1 MPTLPHSPVSELFN
15 ILRPF
20 WPQLLA
26 ATLLGV
32 LGGAAITGL
41 LATINYSL
49 HSEGGLQSG
58 LLLGFAGL
66 CLLALVGSIVADIG
80 TNYVGQ
86 HVIARLRKEL
96 GSKIISAPIE
106 QIERYRS
113 HRLIPVLTH
122 DIDTISDFAF
132 AFAPLAVSLT
142 VSLGCLGYL
151 ASLSLPMFLTTA
163 VAIVIGCAIQ
173 YFARSKGIRGFF
185 EARDK
190 EDELQ
195 KHYRAMAEGAKEL
208 RISRPRRF
216 QHYSQRLQGTAD
228 EIRDIQIRSI
238 NQFVIAKG
246 FGSTLFFIVIGV
258 ALAYQA
264 LWPSTDKATLS
275 GFILVLLYMK
285 GPLESLVG
293 QLPVVSRAQVAFRRI
308 AELSQRFSSPEPNLL
323 LQDDGRAALPLESLE
338 LRDLHYRYPTEDG
351 STGFAVGPLNLS
363 LKRGEILFIAGD
375 NGSGKTTLIKLLLG
389 LYVPQQGQLLL
400 NGQAIDDA
408 RRDDYR
414 QLFTTI
420 FADYFLFEDLLKSS
434 AEIPA
439 QASRYLERLEI
450 ADKVSLDGH
459 AYSTTDLSTGQR
471 KRLALVQAW
480 LEKRPLLVFDEWAAD
495 QDPEFRRIFYTE
507 LLPELRAQGKTLIV
521 ISHDDRYFDVADR
534 LLRMSAGRIVE
545 LRDNCSVQ
553 AAPGN
558 AATAH

>member
-1 MPTLPHSPVSELFN
+1 MQTQPRSTLSELFK

-32 LGGAAITGL
+32 LGGAAITAL

-49 HSEGGLQSG
+49 HSDGGLQSG
-58 LLLGFAGL
+58 LLLGFAAL

-122 DIDTISDFAF
+122 DVDTISDFAF
-132 AFAPLAVSLT
+132 AFAPLAVSLS
-142 VSLGCLGYL
+142 VCLGCLGYL

-163 VAIVIGCAIQ
+163 VAIVIGSAVQ
-173 YFARSKGIRGFF
+173 YFARSKGIKGFF
-185 EARDK
+185 EARDE

-216 QHYSQRLQGTAD
+216 QHYSERLQGSV
-228 EIRDIQIRSI
+228 ERICDIQVRSI

-285 GPLESLVG
+285 GPLEHLVG
-293 QLPVVSRAQVAFRRI
+293 NLPIVSRAQVAFRRI
-308 AELSQRFSSPEPNLL
+308 AELSQRFSSPEPHLL
-323 LQDDGRAALPLESLE
+323 LKDDGRPALPLDSLE

-351 STGFAVGPLNLS
+351 GQGFAVGPLNLQ
-363 LKRGEILFIAGD
+363 LRRGEILFIAGD

-400 NGQAIDDA
+400 NGQPIDDA
-408 RRDDYR
+408 SRDDYR

-420 FADYFLFEDLLKSS
+420 FADYYLFEDLLKGS

-439 QASRYLERLEI
+439 EANRYLQRLEI
-450 ADKVSLDGH
+450 ADKVILDGH

-521 ISHDDRYFDVADR
+521 ISHDDRYFDIADR
-534 LLRMSAGRIVE
+534 LLRMSGGRVVE
-545 LRDNCSVQ
+545 LRDQRVGED
-553 AAPGN
+553 APDRS
-558 AATAH
+558 ATAH